1 MCCGGCTRAG
11 VTTCV
16 GWVQA
21 MDRAHRLG
29 QRKAVTVYRLLTKGT
44 LEEYIMNLQQFK
56 KDVAGSVVNADNVAM
71 DTMDTGAVL
80 DLMSGSSLAHPS
92 KSFAKKGSA
101 PGLHGVT
108 GATGVNPDQIN
119 SQEENGGLSRE
130 QQYDEYRIESFMD
143 KRGRSRDQGK

>member
-1 MCCGGCTRAG
+1 M
-11 VTTCV
+11 
-16 GWVQA
+16 QA

-80 DLMSGSSLAHPS
+80 DLMSGSALTPATKGAS
-92 KSFAKKGSA
+92 KKGTA
-101 PGLHGVT
+101 PGLQGT
-108 GATGVNPDQIN
+108 TPDQIN
-119 SQEENGGLSRE
+119 AHEESGGLSRE

-143 KRGRSRDQGK
+143 KRGKGGGAQGM

>member
-1 MCCGGCTRAG
+1 MTVG
-11 VTTCV
+11 V
-16 GWVQA
+16 WHVQA

-80 DLMSGSSLAHPS
+80 DLMSGSSLAHHS
-92 KSFAKKGSA
+92 KGPAKKGGVR
-101 PGLHGVT
+101 GLHC
-108 GATGVNPDQIN
+108 GAGAAGVNPDQIN
-119 SQEENGGLSRE
+119 SQEDNGGLSRE

-143 KRGRSRDQGK
+143 KRGRGGDQGK

>member
-1 MCCGGCTRAG
+1 M
-11 VTTCV
+11 
-16 GWVQA
+16 QA

-80 DLMSGSSLAHPS
+80 DLMSGSALTPATKGTS
-92 KSFAKKGSA
+92 KKGNA
-101 PGLHGVT
+101 PGLP
-108 GATGVNPDQIN
+108 GATPDQIN
-119 SQEENGGLSRE
+119 THEDSGGLSRE

-143 KRGRSRDQGK
+143 KRGKEGGAQGM